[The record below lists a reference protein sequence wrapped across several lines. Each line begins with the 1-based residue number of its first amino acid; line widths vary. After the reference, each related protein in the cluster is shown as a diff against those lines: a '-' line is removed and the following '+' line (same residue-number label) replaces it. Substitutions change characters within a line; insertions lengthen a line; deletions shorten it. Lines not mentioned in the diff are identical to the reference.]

1 MRLQRLDLIRFGR
14 FTESSFHLPVGA
26 RDLHIVFGPN
36 EAGKSTALT
45 AIEDLLF
52 GIPMR
57 SPYNFVHDYDAMLIG
72 AVLENGTDR
81 LEFRRRKGTKSTL
94 LGLDDL
100 PLAGDEGALAPFL
113 GGADRP
119 FFERMFN
126 LGHRRL
132 VEGGR
137 EILAAEGDVGQTLF
151 SAGTGLSRLR
161 ERLNTLEEEADG
173 LWAPRRSEKRLYY
186 QANDRLK
193 AASGEMRNCTLL
205 ARDWQRAKRTFEN
218 ADENLQALQREH
230 ETKSADLNRMGRIRR
245 VYAAV
250 RRKEELRAEIGALG
264 EMVLLPEDAARTIEK
279 AERHETE
286 TVARIETLTNQL
298 EQAEQEMAALTFDE
312 VLVRRAED
320 IQQLHERRIEVRR
333 ETVDLPKRRDELE
346 AAVGDLRR
354 LASEIGWASSDTDSL
369 VERIPLRDKV
379 AIARSLLQQRGELL
393 ATVQTANDALDEAR
407 RVLAEKEERLREI
420 GQAAN
425 VSKLTATINSTR
437 GSVDVEART
446 RSTQDQVNE
455 GSLQI
460 ERLRQALKPKLPDE
474 IDITTLPVPPRGTVQ
489 EHRDRSQNVA
499 QRLRETSQRL
509 DDARLSLA
517 QDRQALERRIEDEG
531 VETLDALRG
540 ARTVRDDI
548 WNLLKRQYIDGLPV
562 SEDLVRRY
570 AARPDDLSGN
580 FEDAVREA
588 DAVADRRFDKAEA
601 AGSLTELARNISERE
616 NDVERLAMQKAGLG
630 NERDRLET
638 AWRSLWTDLPAEA
651 DSPDTM
657 LVWLDGRDGF
667 VDAVERQRQA
677 KRQLEALK
685 TERRDARSRLFVEL
699 DALGVDTEAM
709 HVDTL
714 PVLVERAADYER
726 DQKTLARRLEEARDS
741 MRTARTDL
749 ARREKEVETAGTAWS
764 SWERAW
770 STALSELSLDVE
782 AAPEAA
788 ATQISVID
796 QMREAVI
803 RVKELRDRRIGPIER
818 DIAEFQRVVRDEI
831 GELAPDLTGAAA
843 DEAVLELERRINE
856 ALDLHRQH
864 KDRADAAKSLRRQI
878 EVLQQDRR
886 EAWATVQPL
895 KQTAGKED
903 IVDLKDAIE
912 RSDRWRALDLELARV
927 RKTLQQDGDGL
938 SIDALTQEC
947 EGVDIDQVRAR
958 QETVATDVK
967 VLQERLNEAA
977 EQRAE
982 ARQVFQAI
990 SGGDDAAAKAAAERQ
1005 EAIAAMR
1012 EVAERYVRFR
1022 TSAMLLRW
1030 AIDRFRQEK
1039 QGPLLKR
1046 AGELFQVL
1054 TMGSFDRL
1062 SVQFDDQDQMRLAGV
1077 RPNGEVV
1084 SVPGLTSGTEDQLF
1098 LALRIA
1104 AIEDYLARAT
1114 ALPFVADDLFI
1125 NFDPDRSAAGFDILG
1140 QLAEKTQVLFFT
1152 HHPHLVDIAQNRLGS
1167 NTHVLTLEK

>member
-1 MRLQRLDLIRFGR
+1 MRLRRLDLIRFGR
-14 FTESSFHLPVGA
+14 FTETSFDLPDGA

-52 GIPMR
+52 GIPTR
-57 SPYNFVHDYDAMLIG
+57 SPYNFLHDYDAMLIG
-72 AVLENGTDR
+72 AVLENGMER
-81 LEFRRRKGTKSTL
+81 MEFRRRKGTKSTI
-94 LGLDDL
+94 LGPDDL
-100 PLAGDEGALAPFL
+100 PLAGDEGTLAPFL
-113 GGADRP
+113 GGADRL

-151 SAGTGLSRLR
+151 SVGTGLSGLR
-161 ERLNTLEEEADG
+161 ERLKYLEEEADG
-173 LWAPRRSEKRLYY
+173 LWGPRRSGKRLYY
-186 QANDRLK
+186 QASDRLK
-193 AASGEMRNCTLL
+193 DATGELHTCTLL
-205 ARDWQRAKRTFEN
+205 ARDWQRVEKAFKN

-230 ETKSADLNRMGRIRR
+230 EAKSAELNRQGRIRR

-250 RRKEELRAEIGALG
+250 RRKEELRAEIVELG
-264 EMVLLPEDAARTIEK
+264 EIALLPEDAARTLEM

-286 TVARIETLTNQL
+286 TVARIQTLTGQL
-298 EQAEQEMAALTFDE
+298 NQAEQEMTALTFDE
-312 VLVRRAED
+312 PLVRRAED
-320 IQQLHERRIEVRR
+320 VQQLHERRIEVRR
-333 ETVDLPKRRDELE
+333 ETADLPKRRGELE
-346 AAVGDLRR
+346 AAVGELHR

-369 VERIPLRDKV
+369 VERIPERDKV
-379 AIARSLLQQRGELL
+379 AIARGLLQQRGELST
-393 ATVQTANDALDEAR
+393 AVKTANDALDEAR
-407 RVLAEKEERLREI
+407 QVLAENEERLGEI

-425 VSKLTATINSTR
+425 VSKLTAVINSTR
-437 GSVDVEART
+437 GSGDVEAHI
-446 RSTQDQVNE
+446 RSTQGQVDE
-455 GSLQI
+455 GSLHI

-474 IDITTLPVPPRGTVQ
+474 IDITILRAPPRATVQ
-489 EHRDRSQNVA
+489 EHRDLSQNLA
-499 QRLRETSQRL
+499 QRLREISQRL
-509 DDARLSLA
+509 DGARLALA

-540 ARTVRDDI
+540 ARAVRDEI
-548 WNLLKRQYIDGLPV
+548 WDLVKRQYVDGLTVPD
-562 SEDLVRRY
+562 ELVQRY
-570 AARPDDLSGN
+570 ADGPDDLPGN
-580 FEDAVREA
+580 FEDAAQEA

-601 AGSLTELARNISERE
+601 AGRLAELARNIAERE
-616 NDVERLAMQKAGLG
+616 NEVERLGMQKAGVAD
-630 NERDRLET
+630 ERDRFEK
-638 AWRSLWTDLPAEA
+638 AWRSLWADLPVEA

-657 LVWLDGRDGF
+657 LIWLDGRDGLI
-667 VDAVERQRQA
+667 DAADRQRQE

-685 TERRDARSRLFVEL
+685 LERRDARVRLLTEL
-699 DALGVDTEAM
+699 NALGVNTESM
-709 HVDTL
+709 YDDTL
-714 PVLVERAADYER
+714 PVLIERAADYER
-726 DQKTLARRLEEARDS
+726 DQKTLARRLEEARVS

-749 ARREKEVETAGTAWS
+749 ARRKKEVETAGTAWS
-764 SWERAW
+764 SWERTW

-788 ATQISVID
+788 AAQMSVID
-796 QMREAVI
+796 QMREAVV

-831 GELAPDLTGAAA
+831 AELAPDLASAAA
-843 DEAVLELERRINE
+843 DEAVLELELRLNK
-856 ALDLHRQH
+856 ALDLYRQH

-878 EVLQQDRR
+878 EGLKQDRR
-886 EAWATVQPL
+886 DAWATVQPL
-895 KQTAGKED
+895 KQIAGKED
-903 IVDLKDAIE
+903 LVELKLAIE
-912 RSDRWRALDLELARV
+912 RSDRRRALDLDLARV
-927 RKTLQQDGDGL
+927 RETLQQDGDGL
-938 SIDALTQEC
+938 TIDALTQEC
-947 EGVDIDQVRAR
+947 EGVDIDQIRAR
-958 QETVATDVK
+958 QETVETDVK
-967 VLQERLNEAA
+967 ALQERLNEAA

-982 ARQVFQAI
+982 ARQAFQAI

-1012 EVAERYVRFR
+1012 EAAERYVRFR

-1046 AGELFQVL
+1046 ASELFQVL

-1062 SVQFDDQDQMRLAGV
+1062 GVQFDDQDQMQLAGV

-1125 NFDPDRSAAGFDILG
+1125 NFDPDRSAAGFDMLG

-1152 HHPHLVDIAQNRLGS
+1152 HHLHLVNIAQDRLGS
-1167 NTHVLTLEK
+1167 DTHVVTLEK